1 MLIKMI
7 IKVFTRIRPSM
18 MSVLFVNDDGHHVV
32 DNDDDDGDYD
42 RLHQIKTSNDD
53 FVVVDDDDYVV
64 NNGDDDCLHQ
74 IKTSN
79 DEGPLPQVSTP
90 TTEAGN
96 FTHLLCIIHLDGE
109 GKG

>member
-42 RLHQIKTSNDD
+42 RLHQIKTSND
-53 FVVVDDDDYVV
+53 
-64 NNGDDDCLHQ
+64 
-74 IKTSN
+74 
-79 DEGPLPQVSTP
+79 EGTLPQVSAP